1 MDAIGPYTFL
11 RLSNMPER
19 MQGIWARSAR
29 AGVNGVSLKFIG
41 ISCEPF
47 TIQSMD
53 FALNFAAAEGLY
65 RAYQYA
71 TLASPMQ
78 VMYGGVLEPNQLFQ
92 VLNVVPVPGGIR
104 AIVGGYKPQDST
116 LYQGIC
122 ECQWTLQPIDITIQT
137 P

>member
-1 MDAIGPYTFL
+1 MDAIGPFTFL

-29 AGVNGVSLKFIG
+29 AGVNGVSLKFLGIG
-41 ISCEPF
+41 CEPF
-47 TIQSMD
+47 TLQSTD
-53 FALNFAAAEGLY
+53 FALNFATAEGLY
-65 RAYQYA
+65 RSYQYL
-71 TLASPMQ
+71 TLAQPVQ
-78 VMYGGVLEPNQLFQ
+78 LMYGGVLEPNQLFQ
-92 VLNVVPVPGGIR
+92 VLDVRPVSIR
-104 AIVGGYKPQDST
+104 AIVRGSRANDQT

>member
-1 MDAIGPYTFL
+1 MDAIGQFTFL

-19 MQGIWARSAR
+19 MQGIWTRSAR

-41 ISCEPF
+41 IGAEPF
-47 TIQSMD
+47 TVESMD
-53 FALNFAAAEGLY
+53 FALNFAYAEGLY
-65 RAYQYA
+65 RSYQYA
-71 TLASPMQ
+71 TLAQPMQ
-78 VMYGGVLEPNQLFQ
+78 LMYGGVLEPNQLFQ
-92 VLNVVPVPGGIR
+92 VLAVRPVSIR
-104 AIVGGYKPQDST
+104 AIVAGYKPQDAT